1 MKICL
6 FKNEDSIP
14 RVGIFEKK
22 NIVDVQQ
29 VIDVMTDLGISDKLQ
44 INGMPDLIFNFS
56 LVKEIVK
63 KAKEIFNDKFI
74 SLFADS
80 SAVLLAPV
88 SSENKILCLGK
99 NYRAHAEEI
108 GDQIPKE
115 PILFGKFA
123 SCVIGPGEKVIYPDF
138 ATRVDPEVEL
148 AIIIGK
154 KGRNIPI
161 AMADEYIF
169 GYTIANDFT
178 ERNMEFEDMKLGNPW
193 FRSKNFDTFMPI
205 GPYIVTKEEIV
216 SPQNLEISLSVN
228 GEVRQKGNTKD
239 MIFDVYQLVSY
250 ISKYLTLS
258 FGDIISTGTVPGIK
272 PIKRGDKVIA
282 KIDGIGEII
291 NEIK

>member
-1 MKICL
+1 MKVCL
-6 FKNEDSIP
+6 FKNKDSVLRI
-14 RVGIFEKK
+14 GIIERG
-22 NIVDVQQ
+22 NVIDVQR
-29 VIDVMTDLGISDKLQ
+29 VIDVMADLCINDKLQ
-44 INGMPDLIFNFS
+44 INGIPDLISNFS
-56 LVKEIVK
+56 LVKGIVK
-63 KAKEIFNDKFI
+63 KAKEIFKDKFI
-74 SLFADS
+74 SLFTDS

-88 SSENKILCLGK
+88 GSENKILCLGK
-99 NYRAHAEEI
+99 NYRAHAKEI

-123 SCVIGPGEKVIYPDF
+123 SCVIGPGEKIIYPDF

-148 AIIIGK
+148 AVVIGK
-154 KGRNIPI
+154 KGRNISVDV
-161 AMADEYIF
+161 ADEYIF
-169 GYTIANDFT
+169 GYTIANDIT
-178 ERNMEFEDMKLGNPW
+178 ERNMEFEDMKSGNPW

-205 GPYIVTKEEIV
+205 GPYIVTKEEIA

-258 FGDIISTGTVPGIK
+258 FGDIISTGTIPGIK

-282 KIDGIGEII
+282 KIDGIGELV
-291 NEIK
+291 NEVK